1 MGFCNLQN
9 LVKIS
14 WAKKKQRRSANSP
27 HASQITAAPLGRPV
41 QMACGSLTYQLFHAC
56 LVQSSLFLL
65 PYKHAMLPISV
76 LTVALLVYPPL
87 AAPCA
92 PNLGNVTFAPNGLPS
107 SSSSGAA
114 DGSAP
119 SANTN
124 TFATV
129 TVDTT
134 VPWSENGEDQQA
146 ASLPIDTQASRWRFS
161 GLSINR
167 IRNGRISNSFQLRNL
182 QSIYVH
188 GDPKVESI
196 MESPSGNG
204 TRIVSQIGWN
214 GNESQLRVALEE
226 AFKYNELMAKFDVAM
241 VPKE

>member
-134 VPWSENGEDQQA
+134 
-146 ASLPIDTQASRWRFS
+146 
-161 GLSINR
+161 
-167 IRNGRISNSFQLRNL
+167 LRNL

-241 VPKE
+241 VPKDRS